1 MFVRPRPT
9 RKCAPVLVARRAY
22 VERGDEDEDEGESE
36 NDESIGTISS
46 GAPITADGSS
56 TGIPAASTSPA
67 TAETG
72 SEPLGVA
79 AALACRSCKGEF
91 FG

>member
-1 MFVRPRPT
+1 MLDFFFDF
-9 RKCAPVLVARRAY
+9 
-22 VERGDEDEDEGESE
+22 EDEDEDEGESE

-79 AALACRSCKGEF
+79 ATLACRSCKGEF